1 MYWRNLVICFISTCK
16 FTGGP
21 LAIHQAASKVK
32 AHGGDAGILYTK
44 NGKPHMAFDLCD
56 GRIVSKIS
64 FLGRF
69 KINGQLKAF
78 GFPTRVSFSREDHF
92 IVPEIFPDLAYRLLR
107 LGCKNVSLWWLSVDN
122 FPLSNLQTLQN
133 QRLMRECKHL
143 CQSEYAADF
152 VRRHGASSVS
162 MLSDEIDFHTNET
175 LPPVSK
181 RTNDLCFLPNKSAG
195 ADELL
200 EHLSQEFSIVRLE
213 NMSRSQITETLL
225 DTRIFL
231 DFGHHPGKDRVPR
244 EAALCGAIPVVRAE
258 GAARFEQDVPLPKE
272 LLIESR
278 AFFDGPEF
286 ISRLQN
292 ILNSAEQFNDAL
304 SQYRAKIASEKQTFD
319 SEIQA
324 LIQNSI
330 GEVVKG

>member
-1 MYWRNLVICFISTCK
+1 MICFISTCK

-32 AHGGDAGILYTK
+32 AHGGDAGILYIK
-44 NGKPHMAFDLCD
+44 NGKPHKAFDLCD
-56 GRIVSKIS
+56 GRIVSKIGV
-64 FLGRF
+64 LGSF
-69 KINGQLKAF
+69 KISGQLKAF
-78 GFPTRVSFSREDHF
+78 GFPTRESFSRHDHF
-92 IVPEIFPDLAYRLLR
+92 IVPEVLPDIAYQLLR
-107 LGCKNVSLWWLSVDN
+107 FGCQNVSLWWLSVDN
-122 FPLSNLQTLQN
+122 FPLSKLHTLQN
-133 QRLMRECKHL
+133 QRLMRECRHL

-162 MLSDEIDFHTNET
+162 MLSDEIDLQTNEA
-175 LPPVSK
+175 LSPISK

-200 EHLSQEFSIVRLE
+200 EQLSQEFSIVQLK
-213 NMSRSQITETLL
+213 NMNRSQITETLL
-225 DTRIFL
+225 DTKIFL

-244 EAALCGAIPVVRAE
+244 EAALCGVIPVVRAE

-286 ISRLQN
+286 ASRLHN
-292 ILNSAEQFNDAL
+292 ILNNAEEFDEAL
-304 SQYRAKIASEKQTFD
+304 GRYRAKIASEKQTFD

-324 LIQNSI
+324 LISNLI
-330 GEVVKG
+330 GEDGKG

>member
-1 MYWRNLVICFISTCK
+1 MICFISICN

-21 LAIHQAASKVK
+21 LAIHQAATKVK
-32 AHGGDAGILYTK
+32 AHGGDAGILYIK
-44 NGKPHMAFDLCD
+44 NGNPNKAFDVRD
-56 GRIVSKIS
+56 GRIVTKIN
-64 FLGRF
+64 FLGRL
-69 KINGQLKAF
+69 KITSQLKAF
-78 GFPTRVSFSREDHF
+78 GFPTLASFSRDDHF

-122 FPLSNLQTLQN
+122 FPLSRLNTLQN
-133 QRLMRECKHL
+133 QRLMRECRHL

-152 VRRHGASSVS
+152 VRRHGATSVA
-162 MLSDEIDFHTNET
+162 MLSDEIDLHTNEALT
-175 LPPVSK
+175 PTSK
-181 RTNDLCFLPNKSAG
+181 RTNDLCFLPIKSAG

-200 EHLSQEFSIVRLE
+200 EHLSQMFSIVRLE

-225 DTRIFL
+225 DTKIFL

-272 LLIESR
+272 LLIESH
-278 AFFDGPEF
+278 AFFEGPEF
-286 ISRLQN
+286 VTRIKT
-292 ILNSAEQFNDAL
+292 ILNSAEDFDESL

-330 GEVVKG
+330 AEVVKG

>member
-1 MYWRNLVICFISTCK
+1 MICFISTCK

-32 AHGGDAGILYTK
+32 AHGGEVGILYIK
-44 NGKPHMAFDLCD
+44 NDKPHKAFDLR
-56 GRIVSKIS
+56 GERIVSKIGFWDS
-64 FLGRF
+64 L
-69 KINGQLKAF
+69 KISGQLKAF
-78 GFPTRVSFSREDHF
+78 GFPARVSFSRDDHF
-92 IVPEIFPDLAYRLLR
+92 IVPEVLPDVAYRLLR

-122 FPLSNLQTLQN
+122 FPLSKMHTLQN
-133 QRLMRECKHL
+133 QLLMRKCRHL

-152 VRRHGASSVS
+152 VWRHGASSVS
-162 MLSDEIDFHTNET
+162 MLSDEIDLH
-175 LPPVSK
+175 VSK
-181 RTNDLCFLPNKSAG
+181 DLPSISERTNDLCYLPNKSAG

-200 EHLSQEFSIVRLE
+200 EHLSREFSIVRLE

-278 AFFDGPEF
+278 TFFDGPEF
-286 ISRLQN
+286 VSRIHD
-292 ILNSAEQFNDAL
+292 ILNNSDEFDDAL
-304 SQYRAKIASEKQTFD
+304 SRYRAKIASEKQAFD

-324 LIQNSI
+324 LISDLTGDAAKAQNSLTS
-330 GEVVKG
+330 